1 MPRGRARRVGFN
13 SAEILN
19 QQGELTYTETGS
31 I

>member
-1 MPRGRARRVGFN
+1 MPQGRARRVGFD

-19 QQGELTYTETGS
+19 QQGELTYIEIGS